1 MVDFCDQFLHAARR
15 SPAKSSLRDAIEPDF
30 HLIEPGG
37 IGMVGS
43 KLRIETV
50 IPRRIEEDVWT
61 VMQDHGESVQL
72 LKGNSAQILV
82 PKSLIETFHNFGNAG
97 PSLMQLKGR
106 LQWITPAQTWKLF
119 TEKPPSGPDG
129 EYGIWKSI
137 GLYDSQIEEI
147 ERRFGCKWIPVATV
161 ALCIARGWHIYY
173 DTDGRYLRWDTRV
186 IMCPNP

>member
-1 MVDFCDQFLHAARR
+1 
-15 SPAKSSLRDAIEPDF
+15 
-30 HLIEPGG
+30 
-37 IGMVGS
+37 MVGS

-161 ALCIARGWHIYY
+161 ALCASLG
-173 DTDGRYLRWDTRV
+173 DGTSTMTPMAGIFDGTPGLSCAPTPKQLAKCGYTRNGSKTPNWSRLR
-186 IMCPNP
+186 CP